1 MPELC
6 TSYAY
11 NFLGLELGLGL
22 FSFLVWTK
30 VRVLAFNLN
39 LAMGKSPVN

>member
-22 FSFLVWTK
+22 FPFSGLDEGAGSSLQFK
-30 VRVLAFNLN
+30 F
-39 LAMGKSPVN
+39 GYG